1 MNPGRSRASRAASSQ
16 PSSPATAL
24 GLLHRLA
31 LGTRI
36 AFFFSGVSALF
47 YQVIWLRELSTV
59 FGNTTLA
66 ISVTLTAF
74 MSGLAIG
81 SYAFGRWGDRMARPL
96 RTYALLELAI
106 GIYGLASLGL
116 LRAVHVGY
124 VGLAHRLPFDSPWL
138 VSFQFWAS
146 FLVLVVPTS
155 LMGGTL
161 PVAVKGLVR
170 RIDTVGEEVG
180 KLYGINTFGAATGVL
195 LVGFFLLPVLGLRGS
210 VALAAL
216 INLVVGFLILR
227 LDAPVAPAALPSGAP
242 SDAGAKAAAIAQP
255 VDGAP
260 SPSPAVIAILVGGF
274 ALSGFAGLAL
284 EVAWTRAL
292 SLYTGSSV
300 YAFSAV
306 LLAILIG
313 IALGSI
319 LVARAGHTR
328 PITLAWFAA
337 VQLGA
342 AASTLALVFF
352 YNFLAYGFLDIV
364 ARLAGT
370 YSVLLLFEVLVIVG
384 CLIVP
389 TLCSGAAFP
398 ILSRIYVR
406 RSDALSRSLGFLYAA
421 NTFGCILGA
430 FAAGFLLIPDIG
442 LRATVLLCAG
452 LYTITGAAV
461 LIAER
466 GSRTLGTFFLVALV
480 AIIFLLPPWRP
491 ELMSAGFFRNL
502 IEPKAAKEYVE
513 QERKILFYREGSL
526 ATVAVSQVGSSLS
539 LIINGKVDASNV
551 DEEMDTQTLLA
562 HLPLL
567 FAPRRDSV
575 LVVGLG
581 SGTTSGA
588 AALHP
593 VRSIDCIEIEPVV
606 AQAARY
612 FRSIN
617 RNVLSNPRFHLIA
630 ADARNY
636 LAATPKRYDVIISEP
651 SNPWVAGVASL
662 FTVEHFQAL
671 RDRLAEDGIVCQ
683 WIHIYQMSPDDLAS
697 IIASFVKVF
706 PDGMLWWVSRNRVDV
721 ALIAQKHPW
730 KVDFPRL
737 AQRVRELPEVRAD
750 LRRDHLKSPVS
761 VLSYLLLGPE
771 ELSRLAATAELNT
784 DDIPRIEFSAPRNM
798 YRAGAAEEN
807 YAKLASG
814 RSQPMDDMID
824 FGAAG
829 RDPKIRAA
837 LADAMISGYDSELR
851 PILYLDWIHQE
862 LSAAIAL
869 APQRADLH
877 EEIARVELQ
886 MGDTA
891 SARAHVEKALELQ
904 PQRKSARELLTRIER
919 PT

>member
-1 MNPGRSRASRAASSQ
+1 MKPGRLRALRVAPSR
-16 PSSPATAL
+16 PSSPSAAL
-24 GLLHRLA
+24 RLWRRLA

-47 YQVIWLRELSTV
+47 YQVIWLRELSTC

-81 SYAFGRWGDRMARPL
+81 SYTLGRLGDRMPRPL
-96 RTYALLELAI
+96 RTYAILELAI
-106 GIYGLASLGL
+106 GVYGLASLSL
-116 LRAVHVGY
+116 LRAVHAGY
-124 VGLAHRLPFDSPWL
+124 VGLAHRLPFDSPGL

-146 FLVLVVPTS
+146 FLVLLIPTS

-170 RIDTVGEEVG
+170 RIDSVGEEVG

-216 INLVVGFLILR
+216 INLVVGLLILR
-227 LDAPVAPAALPSGAP
+227 LDAPVVPSALSAA
-242 SDAGAKAAAIAQP
+242 DASAGTAATARPLDAAA
-255 VDGAP
+255 
-260 SPSPAVIAILVGGF
+260 SPSPALIAILVGGF

-319 LVARAGHTR
+319 LVARSDHTR
-328 PITLAWFAA
+328 PITLAWFAT

-342 AASTLALVFF
+342 AASTLALVFA

-364 ARLAGT
+364 ARLASR

-384 CLIVP
+384 CLMIP

-406 RSDALSRSLGFLYAA
+406 RSEALSRSLGFLYAA

-430 FAAGFLLIPDIG
+430 FAAGFLLIPEIG
-442 LRATVLLCAG
+442 LRSTVLLCAG

-461 LIAER
+461 LMAER
-466 GSRTLGTFFLVALV
+466 NSRNLGGFFLAALAAV
-480 AIIFLLPPWRP
+480 IFLLPPWRP

-502 IEPKAAKEYVE
+502 VEPKAAKEYVE
-513 QERKILFYREGSL
+513 QERKVIFYREGSL
-526 ATVAVSQVGSSLS
+526 ATVAVSRVGSSIS
-539 LIINGKVDASNV
+539 LIINGKVDASNM

-562 HLPLL
+562 HMPLL
-567 FAPRRDSV
+567 FAARRDSV

-593 VRSIDCIEIEPVV
+593 VRSIDCVEIEPVV

-636 LAATPKRYDVIISEP
+636 LAATPKRYDVIVNEP

-671 RDRLAEDGIVCQ
+671 RDRLADDGIICQ

-706 PDGMLWWVSRNRVDV
+706 PDSMLWWVSRNRVDV

-730 KVDFPRL
+730 KVDYPRL
-737 AQRVRELPEVRAD
+737 ARRVQELPQVRAD
-750 LRRDHLKSPVS
+750 LLRDHLKSPAA
-761 VLSYLLLGPE
+761 VLSYLILGPR
-771 ELSRLAATAELNT
+771 ELSTIAASAELNT
-784 DDIPRIEFSAPRNM
+784 DDIPRLEFSAPRNM
-798 YRAGAAEEN
+798 YRVDAAEEN
-807 YAKLASG
+807 YAELASA

-829 RDPKIRAA
+829 RDPEIRAA
-837 LADAMISGYDSELR
+837 LADAMIDGYDSDLR
-851 PILYLDWIHQE
+851 SIFYLDWIRQE

-877 EEIARVELQ
+877 EKIARVELQ

-891 SARAHVEKALELQ
+891 AARAEVQKALLLE
-904 PQRKSARELLTRIER
+904 PERESAHVLLGRIGR
-919 PT
+919 

>member
-1 MNPGRSRASRAASSQ
+1 MTESRSGLHAAQ
-16 PSSPATAL
+16 LRPSSLTSAL
-24 GLLHRLA
+24 GRWHRLA
-31 LGTRI
+31 LGTRV

-81 SYAFGRWGDRMARPL
+81 SYVFGRLGDRMARPL

-106 GIYGLASLGL
+106 GIYGLASLSL
-116 LRAVHVGY
+116 LRAVHAGY

-146 FLVLVVPTS
+146 FLVLLVPTA

-216 INLVVGFLILR
+216 INLAVGFVILR
-227 LDAPVAPAALPSGAP
+227 LDAPVEPAAPQSADVSP
-242 SDAGAKAAAIAQP
+242 AAMVASDPPPA
-255 VDGAP
+255 DEAP
-260 SPSPAVIAILVGGF
+260 SPSRALIAILVGGF

-319 LVARAGHTR
+319 MVARADRVR
-328 PITLAWFAA
+328 PVTLGWFAA
-337 VQLGA
+337 AQLA
-342 AASTLALVFF
+342 AAAATLALVFD
-352 YNFLAYGFLDIV
+352 YNFLAFTFLHIV
-364 ARLAGT
+364 SRLAGT
-370 YSVLLLFEVLVIVG
+370 YPVLLTFEVLIIVG
-384 CLIVP
+384 CLLVP

-430 FAAGFLLIPDIG
+430 FAAGFLLIPEIG
-442 LRATVLLCAG
+442 LRSTVLLCAG
-452 LYTITGAAV
+452 FYTLTGAAV
-461 LIAER
+461 LLANR
-466 GSRTLGTFFLVALV
+466 DSRTLGTFFLVSLL

-502 IEPKAAKEYVE
+502 IDPKTAAEYVE
-513 QERKILFYREGSL
+513 QERKVLFYREGSL
-526 ATVAVSQVGSSLS
+526 ATVAVAQVGSNHSLV
-539 LIINGKVDASNV
+539 INGKVDASDV

-567 FAPRRDSV
+567 FAPRRDSA

-606 AQAARY
+606 AQAARH
-612 FRSIN
+612 FRHIN
-617 RNVLSNPRFHLIA
+617 RDVLSNPRFHLIA

-636 LAATPKRYDVIISEP
+636 LAATPKRYDVIMSEP

-671 RDRLAEDGIVCQ
+671 RDRLADDGIICQ
-683 WIHIYQMSPDDLAS
+683 WVQIYQMSPDDLAS

-706 PDGMLWWVSRNRVDV
+706 PDGMLWSVSRNNVDV
-721 ALIAQKHPW
+721 ALIAQRHPW

-737 AQRVRELPEVRAD
+737 VQRVRDLPEIRAE
-750 LRRDHLKSPVS
+750 LRRDHLDSPVS
-761 VLSYLLLGPE
+761 VLSYLVLGPQ
-771 ELSRLAATAELNT
+771 ELRRLAATAKLNT
-784 DDIPRIEFSAPRNM
+784 DDMPRIEFSAPRNL
-798 YRAGAAEEN
+798 YREN
-807 YAKLASG
+807 AVSENWAKLASC
-814 RSQPMDDMID
+814 RSEAMDDMIE

-829 RDPKIRAA
+829 RDPAFRAS
-837 LADAMISGYDSELR
+837 LADAMGKRYDADFR
-851 PILYLDWIHQE
+851 PRLYLPWIQQE
-862 LSAAIAL
+862 LSKAIAL
-869 APQRADLH
+869 APRRADLY
-877 EEIARVELQ
+877 ERLARVELR
-886 MGDTA
+886 MRDRA
-891 SARAHVEKALELQ
+891 SARAHVEKALGLD
-904 PQRKSARELLTRIER
+904 PRRRSAWDLLARIGQ
-919 PT
+919 